1 MKKEV
6 IIPKWN
12 IDEVSDYKPIT
23 NLWEVFRLIEV
34 HSIETANEQD
44 FEWVEP
50 MKNLITV
57 NYISVIENPFNRK
70 SIKIMTELAM
80 VLNWSIFLWWEQNE
94 EIGKLYDT
102 LWKQVD
108 CYIMN
113 NFSGED
119 LSYYIRTTD

>member
-12 IDEVSDYKPIT
+12 IDEVSDYQPIT
-23 NLWEVFRLIEV
+23 NLWDVFRLIEV
-34 HSIETANEQD
+34 HSIETAKEKD
-44 FEWVEP
+44 FDWVEP
-50 MKNLITV
+50 MKNLIKV
-57 NYISVIENPFNRK
+57 NYIAVIENPFNRK

-80 VLNWSIFLWWEQNE
+80 VLNWSIFLWWKQNE
-94 EIGKLYDT
+94 DIGRLYDT

-113 NFSGED
+113 NFSGEE
-119 LSYYIRTTD
+119 LNYYIRTTD

>member
-12 IDEVSDYKPIT
+12 IDEVSDYRPIT
-23 NLWEVFRLIEV
+23 NLWDVFRLVEV
-34 HSIETANEQD
+34 YSIETAKEEKND
-44 FEWVEP
+44 WVEP
-50 MKNLITV
+50 MKNLIKV
-57 NYISVIENPFNRK
+57 NYISIIENPFNRG

-80 VLNWSIFLWWEQNE
+80 VLNWSIFLWWKKNE
-94 EIGKLYDT
+94 EIGRLYDL

-113 NFSGED
+113 NFSGEE
-119 LSYYIRTTD
+119 LNYYLRTTD

>member
-12 IDEVSDYKPIT
+12 IDDVSDYTPIT
-23 NLWEVFRLIEV
+23 NLWDVFRLIEL
-34 HSIETANEQD
+34 HSIETANEMD
-44 FEWVEP
+44 FDWVEP
-50 MKNLITV
+50 MKNLIKV

-80 VLNWSIFLWWEQNE
+80 VLNWSIFLWWKQNE
-94 EIGKLYDT
+94 EIGRLYDT

-108 CYIMN
+108 CFIMN

>member
-6 IIPKWN
+6 IVPKWN
-12 IDEVSDYKPIT
+12 IDEISDYRPIT
-23 NLWEVFRLIEV
+23 NLWDVFRLIEL

-70 SIKIMTELAM
+70 SIRIMTELAM
-80 VLNWSIFLWWEQNE
+80 VLNWSIFLWWEKDK
-94 EIGKLYDT
+94 EIGRLYDT

-108 CYIMN
+108 CFIMN
-113 NFSGED
+113 HFSGED